1 MKVYNGTKT
10 KYFILKLVIIIMLII
25 IVLSGYSLTGIPLST
40 IQGYSAEYKVNE
52 PLTKLI
58 NETSNKPSDKFL
70 NKDNSIFNMDSNI
83 NYDKEIDGNCDI
95 LDTNTKNMV
104 NPKTEKIEKTEEEKH
119 NNQIQNREEFSDE
132 IYKDSD
138 AQLLKQEED
147 NNGIEKENNNQLAIQ
162 EEDNDTLQL
171 QKENNNKVVKLTSK
185 PVFNGSKNKKQ
196 IALTF
201 DDGPD
206 AHFTLEILD
215 ILKENDVSATFF
227 VLGCNAEKYPKV
239 LKRIKDE
246 EHDIG
251 NHSWSHKSFK
261 KLSEEQIKNEIKE
274 TEKIIESVN
283 ESYLPLFRLP
293 YGASNEK
300 VGKMIHSLGYYDVRW
315 SVDTEDWSGITPS
328 EIMKRVEKQ
337 LYPGGII
344 LMHCSGRRQSI
355 ENSVKTLPE
364 IIKYVKGK
372 GYEFV
377 TISQLLET

>member
-52 PLTKLI
+52 SLPLDELP
-58 NETSNKPSDKFL
+58 NEALNELLNEPKVNFQMDCGIGMSN
-70 NKDNSIFNMDSNI
+70 NMNNDHKSN
-83 NYDKEIDGNCDI
+83 I
-95 LDTNTKNMV
+95 LDTNTENMV
-104 NPKTEKIEKTEEEKH
+104 NPKTEKIEKTEEEKY
-119 NNQIQNREEFSDE
+119 NNQIQEKEEFSDE
-132 IYKDSD
+132 IYKVSD

-185 PVFNGSKNKKQ
+185 SVFNGSKEKKQ
-196 IALTF
+196 VALTF

>member
-185 PVFNGSKNKKQ
+185 SVFNGSKEKKQ
-196 IALTF
+196 VALTF